1 VVVNVA
7 AIFEGPLMDMAAG
20 DIGVERLIGR
30 KDGAIGW
37 MIFNNPE
44 RRNAVSL
51 DMWRAIPE
59 VLAAFEADPEV
70 RVVVFVGAGDRA
82 FVSGADISQ
91 FEAERNDA
99 SAEARYSG
107 ASAAA
112 NVAMAGI
119 SKPTIA
125 MIRGYCIGGGLALA
139 LTCDLRIC
147 TEDSRFAIP
156 AARLGLG
163 YGFGGVK
170 ALIDVVGPAIAKEIL
185 FTARQFSAEEALR
198 IGLVNRVASRDELE
212 PLVREYAA
220 MIGANAPLTVRAA
233 KIAAREALRDPE
245 KRRLA
250 DVEAAVAACFDSAD
264 FKEGRTAFMEK
275 RPPAFRGA

>member
-1 VVVNVA
+1 
-7 AIFEGPLMDMAAG
+7 MDL
-20 DIGVERLIGR
+20 GVEKLVGR

-44 RRNAVSL
+44 RRNAVSI
-51 DMWRAIPE
+51 DMWRAIPD

-70 RVVVFVGAGDRA
+70 RVVVFTGAGDRA

-91 FEAERNDA
+91 FEAERSDSA
-99 SAEARYSG
+99 AEARYSG

-112 NVAMAGI
+112 NAAMAGI
-119 SKPTIA
+119 AKPTIA
-125 MIRGYCIGGGLALA
+125 MIRGYCIGGGLAVA

-147 TEDSRFAIP
+147 SADARFAIP

-170 ALIDVVGPAIAKEIL
+170 ALIDVVGPSVAKDIL
-185 FTARQFSAEEALR
+185 FTARHLSAEEALR
-198 IGLVNRVASRDELE
+198 VGLVNRVTETPALE
-212 PLVREYAA
+212 PVVREYAA
-220 MIGANAPLTVRAA
+220 MIGANAPLTLRAA
-233 KIAAREALRDPE
+233 KLAAREAVRDPD

-275 RPPAFRGA
+275 RTPVFRGA

>member
-1 VVVNVA
+1 VA
-7 AIFEGPLMDMAAG
+7 ADL
-20 DIGVERLIGR
+20 GVEKLVGR
-30 KDGAIGW
+30 KDGPIGW

-51 DMWRAIPE
+51 DMWRAIPD
-59 VLAAFEADPEV
+59 VLAAFEADPEI
-70 RVVVFVGAGDRA
+70 RVVVFTGAGDRA

-99 SAEARYSG
+99 EAEGRYSK

-112 NVAMAGI
+112 NLAMTGLT
-119 SKPTIA
+119 KPSIA
-125 MIRGYCIGGGLALA
+125 MIRGYCIGGGMAVA
-139 LTCDLRIC
+139 LTCDIRIC
-147 TEDSRFAIP
+147 EEGSRFAIP

-163 YGFGGVK
+163 YGFGGIK
-170 ALIDVVGPAIAKEIL
+170 TLIDLVGAAIAKEIL

-198 IGLVNRVASRDELE
+198 VGLVNRVVPAAELGAVVRD
-212 PLVREYAA
+212 YAA
-220 MIGANAPLTVRAA
+220 MIGANAPLTVKAA
-233 KIAAREALRDPE
+233 KMAAREALRDPD

-250 DVEAAVAACFDSAD
+250 DVEAAVAACFNSAD

-275 RPPAFRGA
+275 RTPVFQGK

>member
-1 VVVNVA
+1 
-7 AIFEGPLMDMAAG
+7 MDL
-20 DIGVERLIGR
+20 GVERLIGR
-30 KDGAIGW
+30 KEGAIGW
-37 MIFNNPE
+37 MIFNNPG

-51 DMWRAIPE
+51 DMWAAIPD

-70 RVVVFVGAGDRA
+70 RVVVFVGAGDKA

-99 SAEARYSG
+99 TAEQRYSG

-112 NVAMAGI
+112 NIAMAGI
-119 SKPTIA
+119 SKPTVA
-125 MIRGYCIGGGLALA
+125 MIRGYCIGVGLAVA

-147 TEDSRFAIP
+147 TDDSRFAIP

-170 ALIDVVGPAIAKEIL
+170 ALIDVVGPSIAKEIL

-198 IGLVNRVASRDELE
+198 IGLVNRVTTREGLE
-212 PLVREYAA
+212 PLVREYAS

-233 KIAAREALRDPE
+233 KIAAREALRDPD

-275 RPPAFRGA
+275 RAAAFRGA

>member
-1 VVVNVA
+1 M
-7 AIFEGPLMDMAAG
+7 EL
-20 DIGVERLIGR
+20 GVEKLVGR

-70 RVVVFVGAGDRA
+70 RVIVFTGAGERA

-91 FEAERNDA
+91 FEAERSDA
-99 SAEARYSG
+99 AAEARYSS

-112 NVAMAGI
+112 NAAMAGL
-119 SKPTIA
+119 SKPSIA
-125 MIRGYCIGGGLALA
+125 MIRGYCIGGGLAVA
-139 LTCDLRIC
+139 LTCDLRVC
-147 TEDSRFAIP
+147 SEESRFAIP

-170 ALIDVVGPAIAKEIL
+170 ALIDVVGPSIAKEIL

-198 IGLVNRVASRDELE
+198 VGLVNRVAPATDLE
-212 PLVREYAA
+212 RLVRDYAA
-220 MIGANAPLTVRAA
+220 MIGANAPLTLRAA
-233 KIAAREALRDPE
+233 KLAAREALRDPE

-250 DVEAAVAACFDSAD
+250 EVEAAVAACFDSAD

-275 RPPAFRGA
+275 RAPAFRGV

>member
-1 VVVNVA
+1 
-7 AIFEGPLMDMAAG
+7 MDTG
-20 DIGVERLIGR
+20 TERLIGR

-51 DMWRAIPE
+51 DMWQAIPG
-59 VLAAFEADPEV
+59 VMAAFQADPEV
-70 RVVVFVGAGDRA
+70 RVVVFAGAGERA

-91 FEAERNDA
+91 FEAERND
-99 SAEARYSG
+99 STAEARYST

-112 NVAMAGI
+112 NAAMAGM

-125 MIRGYCIGGGLALA
+125 MIRGYCIGGGLAVA
-139 LTCDLRIC
+139 LTCDMRLC
-147 TEDSRFAIP
+147 TDDARFAIP

-170 ALIDVVGPAIAKEIL
+170 ALIDIVGPSIAKEVL
-185 FTARQFSAEEALR
+185 FTARQFTAEEALR
-198 IGLVNRVASRDELE
+198 IGLVNRVVPGAELE
-212 PLVREYAA
+212 TLVREYAD

-233 KIAAREALRDPE
+233 KLAVREAMRDPD

-250 DVEAAVAACFDSAD
+250 EVETAVAACFDSAD
-264 FKEGRTAFMEK
+264 FKEGRSAFMEK
-275 RPPAFRGA
+275 RKPAFRGV

>member
-1 VVVNVA
+1 M
-7 AIFEGPLMDMAAG
+7 MDL
-20 DIGVERLIGR
+20 GVEKLIGR
-30 KDGAIGW
+30 KDGQIGW

-59 VLAAFEADPEV
+59 VIAAFEADPQI
-70 RVVVFVGAGDRA
+70 RVVVFTGAGDRA

-91 FEAERNDA
+91 FEAERSDA

-112 NVAMAGI
+112 NVAMAGL
-119 SKPTIA
+119 SKPCIA
-125 MIRGYCIGGGLALA
+125 MIRGYCIGGGLAVA
-139 LTCDLRIC
+139 LNCDLRIC
-147 TEDSRFAIP
+147 EDGSRFAIP

-170 ALIDVVGPAIAKEIL
+170 ALIDVVGPSIAKEIL

-198 IGLVNRVASRDELE
+198 VGLVNRVTTREQLE

-220 MIGANAPLTVRAA
+220 MIGANAPLTVKAA
-233 KIAAREALRDPE
+233 KLAAREAMRDPE
-245 KRRLA
+245 KRRLGE
-250 DVEAAVAACFDSAD
+250 VEAAVAACFDSAD

-275 RPPAFRGA
+275 RAPAFKGA

>member
-1 VVVNVA
+1 
-7 AIFEGPLMDMAAG
+7 MDL
-20 DIGVERLIGR
+20 GVEKLIGR

-51 DMWRAIPE
+51 DMWRAIPD

-70 RVVVFVGAGDRA
+70 RVIVFTGAGERA
-82 FVSGADISQ
+82 FVAGADISQ
-91 FEAERNDA
+91 FEAERSDA
-99 SAEARYSG
+99 SAEQRYSS

-112 NVAMAGI
+112 TVAMSGL
-119 SKPTIA
+119 SKPSIA
-125 MIRGYCIGGGLALA
+125 MIRGYCIGGGLAVA
-139 LTCDLRIC
+139 LTCDMRIC
-147 TEDSRFAIP
+147 TEESRFAIP

-170 ALIDVVGPAIAKEIL
+170 ALIDVVGPSIAKEIL

-198 IGLVNRVASRDELE
+198 VGLVNRVAPAGELE
-212 PLVREYAA
+212 TLVRDYAA
-220 MIGANAPLTVRAA
+220 MIGANAPLTLRAA
-233 KIAAREALRDPE
+233 KLAAREAMRDPE
-245 KRRLA
+245 RRRLA
-250 DVEAAVAACFDSAD
+250 EVEAAVAACFDSAD

-275 RPPAFRGA
+275 RSPQFRGV

>member
-1 VVVNVA
+1 M
-7 AIFEGPLMDMAAG
+7 EL
-20 DIGVERLIGR
+20 GVEKLVGR

-70 RVVVFVGAGDRA
+70 RVIVFTGAGERA

-91 FEAERNDA
+91 FEAERSDA
-99 SAEARYSG
+99 AAEARYSS

-112 NVAMAGI
+112 NAAMAGL
-119 SKPTIA
+119 SKPSIA
-125 MIRGYCIGGGLALA
+125 MIRGYCIGGGLAVA
-139 LTCDLRIC
+139 LTCDLRVC
-147 TEDSRFAIP
+147 SEESRFAIP

-170 ALIDVVGPAIAKEIL
+170 ALIDVVGPSIAKEIL

-198 IGLVNRVASRDELE
+198 VGLVNRVAPATDLE
-212 PLVREYAA
+212 RLVRDYAA
-220 MIGANAPLTVRAA
+220 MIGANAPLTLRAA
-233 KIAAREALRDPE
+233 KLAAREALRDPE

-250 DVEAAVAACFDSAD
+250 EVEAAVAACFDSAD

-275 RPPAFRGA
+275 RTPTFRGA

>member
-1 VVVNVA
+1 MEV
-7 AIFEGPLMDMAAG
+7 G
-20 DIGVERLIGR
+20 DIGVEKLIGR
-30 KDGAIGW
+30 KDGGVGW

-51 DMWRAIPE
+51 DMWRAIPD

-91 FEAERNDA
+91 FEDQRNDA

-107 ASAAA
+107 ASATA

-125 MIRGYCIGGGLALA
+125 MIRGYCIGGGLAVA
-139 LTCDLRIC
+139 LNCDLRIC
-147 TEDSRFAIP
+147 SDDSRFAIP

-170 ALIDVVGPAIAKEIL
+170 ALIDVVGPSIAKEIL
-185 FTARQFSAEEALR
+185 FTARQLSSDEALR
-198 IGLVNRVASRDELE
+198 VGLVNRVTTREGLE
-212 PLVREYAA
+212 ALVREYCA

-233 KIAAREALRDPE
+233 KLAAREALRDPE

-275 RPPAFRGA
+275 RKPAFRGA